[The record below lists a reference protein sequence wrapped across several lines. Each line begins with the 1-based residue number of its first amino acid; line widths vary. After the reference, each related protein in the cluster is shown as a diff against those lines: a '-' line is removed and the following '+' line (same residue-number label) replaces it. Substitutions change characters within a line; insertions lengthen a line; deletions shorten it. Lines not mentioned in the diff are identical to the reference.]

1 MEEIE
6 KMDVIAV
13 LGLSF
18 SGSTL
23 LNTILGAHPDIAGA
37 GELFMLLARRREEL
51 FHTEIKCNRC
61 SGGCAFWTEELI
73 YGLSADALYRRIS
86 KVFDKS
92 ILCDSSKAWQWFDFI
107 QMFTDKAVRFTYVV
121 IVKHPI
127 RHLASWLL
135 NSGGDIFA
143 DKREMLLNLADM
155 FERFYFRLSLYIQ
168 RQKDMGNKVFCLRY
182 EDIVSNP
189 QETLTPV
196 LNTLQLEYVPAMDKC
211 FEVAHHQIGG
221 NDGTFFSTSKKW
233 IKETNSIKKNYYE
246 KKNGIFLD
254 DKYKLIFSEGDVID
268 LYNDKRIKALM
279 EQYCYEPL
287 VLNKEE
293 KPVLPLD
300 GRVS

>member
-6 KMDVIAV
+6 KIDVIAV

-23 LNTILGAHPDIAGA
+23 LNTILGAHADIAGV
-37 GELFMLLARRREEL
+37 GELFMLLARSRKEL
-51 FHTEIKCNRC
+51 FRTEIKCNRC

-73 YGLSADALYRRIS
+73 CGLSADTLYRRIS
-86 KVFDKS
+86 KVFDKA

-121 IVKHPI
+121 IVKHPV

-135 NSGGDIFA
+135 NSGGDIFS
-143 DKREMLLNLADM
+143 DKRELLLNLTDM
-155 FERFYFRLSLYIQ
+155 FERFYFRLSHYIQ
-168 RQKDMGNKVFCLRY
+168 RQKDMGNKVFYLRY
-182 EDIVSNP
+182 EDLVSKP

-196 LNTLQLEYVPAMDKC
+196 LNTLQLGYATAMDKC

-233 IKETNSIKKNYYE
+233 INETNSIKRNYYE
-246 KKNGIFLD
+246 GKKGIFLD
-254 DKYKLIFSEGDVID
+254 DKYKLIFSEDEIID
-268 LYNDKRIKALM
+268 LYKDKRIKALM
-279 EQYCYEPL
+279 EQYRYEPL
-287 VLNKEE
+287 V
-293 KPVLPLD
+293 
-300 GRVS
+300 R